1 MNELSRLELLVGNE
15 NINKLKN
22 STVLV
27 IGLGGVGGYAT
38 EALVRSGIGNIII
51 VDNDIID
58 VTNLNRQLI
67 AHKEN
72 IGLYKTDEWEK
83 RIKQINKSCNV
94 TKITSFIDESNID
107 KLFERKID
115 YIIDACDTI
124 ETKFLLIKLSSK
136 KNIKLI
142 SSMGTGNKF
151 HPEKLK
157 IEDISKTSYDPIAR
171 ILRKKLKEDGFFK
184 KVSVVFSE
192 EAPIVNSSNII
203 GSNSYVPAA
212 AGLLCASFVINS
224 IVGVKW

>member
-224 IVGVKW
+224 IVGVK